1 MTLFNRQGHRPRQR
15 GFTQRGF
22 TQRGF
27 TQRGFTLVELL
38 VVITIIGILI
48 GLLLPAVQSAREAAR
63 RASCSNNLHQLGLAL
78 LSYHTAFGK
87 FPPSSVW
94 RDEHSFNTSGIETQ
108 AANGQFYE
116 NWVILILPQL
126 ENQNLK
132 TQFYI
137 AGTQQIPQ
145 LGGNSVVQAIKDARA
160 TQLNVMLCPSD
171 SEANQKAFSGSG
183 STSTAQLGDN
193 WARGDY
199 AANAALGFMSYN
211 SGIHIATNGEP
222 FNYNAANPTGDWTSR
237 YIRGVMG
244 ANVSLRTDDIH
255 DGASNTILVGEIRA
269 GITPFDT
276 RGVWAMCGGCPS
288 ALWAHGYH
296 GDDNGPNDNSALGDD
311 MLSCADVQSAVGGAV
326 EIIKRGMTCS
336 PGGKPNWQQTVRS
349 LHTTGG
355 NVCLAD
361 GSVRFISDFVERGTS
376 YLSLG
381 VWDKLNLSND
391 SQPVDASKF

>member
-1 MTLFNRQGHRPRQR
+1 MADFNRRIRR
-15 GFTQRGF
+15 GR
-22 TQRGF
+22 R
-27 TQRGFTLVELL
+27 RGFTLVELL

-48 GLLLPAVQSAREAAR
+48 GLLLPAVQNAREAGR
-63 RASCSNNLHQLGLAL
+63 RISCSNNVHQLGLAL
-78 LSYHTAFGK
+78 LGYHTAFGK

-94 RDEHSFNTSGIETQ
+94 RYGNNFNTMGIEAQ

-132 TQFYI
+132 TQFYT

-145 LGGNSVVQAIKDARA
+145 LGGNAVAPAIKAARA
-160 TQLNVMLCPSD
+160 TQISVMLCPSD
-171 SEANQKAFSGSG
+171 SEANEKLFMGSGSG
-183 STSTAQLGDN
+183 STAQLGDN
-193 WARGDY
+193 WARGNY

-211 SGIHIATNGEP
+211 SSIHIATNGESH
-222 FNYNAANPTGDWTSR
+222 NYNAANLSGDWTNR
-237 YIRGVMG
+237 FIRGVMG
-244 ANVSLRTDDIH
+244 ANASLRVDDIR

-269 GITPFDT
+269 GITTFDP

-296 GDDNGPNDNSALGDD
+296 GDDNGPNSISTQGDD
-311 MLSCADVQSAVGGAV
+311 VLSCTDIQTAVGGAV
-326 EIIKRGMTCS
+326 PLIRRGMTCA
-336 PGGKPNWQQTVRS
+336 PGGKPNWQQTIRS
-349 LHTTGG
+349 LHISGG

-361 GSVRFISDFVERGTS
+361 GSVRFISDFVELGTADTN
-376 YLSLG
+376 LG

-391 SQPVDASKF
+391 SLPVDASKF